1 MLEEVKLRSYPK
13 VWGMGHRYIADLFKG
28 PVVVQEKIDGSQ
40 VSFGVQGGRLHVRSK
55 KAIIDIGDGDVV
67 SGLFGPSVNTVF
79 RCFEEGRLP
88 DGWIYRGEAMK
99 GPKHNVLAYD
109 RAPKGN
115 IVLFDVDT
123 GLEDRVEDQVFLQ
136 HQADLLGIEC
146 VQVLKQGAI
155 GGFEELQ
162 GLLDGPSQLGG
173 MREGI
178 VVKNYDRFSEQDGKM
193 LMGKLVASK
202 FREIHANEWG
212 EAAKAKKDIIGK
224 IVAALG
230 TEARWHKAVQALEAF
245 GTLEGDPR
253 DIGALIKEV
262 RNDVLIEVEDE
273 IKQKLFDHFQKD
285 ILSGIT
291 RGLPEWYKQQLL
303 EGQPFEEVTE

>member
-1 MLEEVKLRSYPK
+1 MLEGEKLRSYPK

-40 VSFGVQGGRLHVRSK
+40 FSFGVQGGGLHVRSK
-55 KAIIDIGDGDVV
+55 GAVIDWTEPP
-67 SGLFGPSVNTVF
+67 SGLFGPSVTTVVKAYN
-79 RCFEEGRLP
+79 EGRLP
-88 DGWIYRGEAMK
+88 DGWIFRGEAMCK
-99 GPKHNVLAYD
+99 PKHNVLAYD
-109 RAPKGN
+109 RIPLGN
-115 IVLFDVDT
+115 IMLFDVDT

-146 VQVLKQGAI
+146 VQVFKQGTI

-162 GLLDGPSQLGG
+162 DLLQGPSQLGG

-178 VVKNYDRFSEQDGKM
+178 VVKNYDRFSDMDGKM

-202 FREIHANEWG
+202 FKEIHANEWG
-212 EAAKAKKDIIGK
+212 EAAQAKKDIIGK

-303 EGQPFEEVTE
+303 EGQHFEEVTE